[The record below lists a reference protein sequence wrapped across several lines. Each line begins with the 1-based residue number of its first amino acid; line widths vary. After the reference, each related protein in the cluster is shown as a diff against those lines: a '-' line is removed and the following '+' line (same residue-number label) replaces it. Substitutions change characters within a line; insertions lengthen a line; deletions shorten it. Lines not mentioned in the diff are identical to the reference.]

1 MDNKLEKITA
11 LEIGMDFITDQDI
24 FDFIQANQEIEDLED
39 LKNEL
44 KEYFEDFVNEEV
56 TYYYSAIEYL
66 KENDPSLKN
75 SFNLALEQGYTLDN
89 IDSEV
94 LASLLKTQ
102 KNQKEFEEFLESDA
116 VEEIF
121 NLFYKK

>member
-1 MDNKLEKITA
+1 MEILEKIKT
-11 LEIGMDFITDQDI
+11 LEIGVDFITNEDLAG
-24 FDFIQANQEIEDLED
+24 FIKAKKDIEDLDD

-44 KEYFEDFVNEEV
+44 KEYFEDSINEDV
-56 TYYYSAIEYL
+56 IYYSVAIDYL

-75 SFNLALEQGYTLDN
+75 SFNLAVELGYTLDN
-89 IDSEV
+89 INSEV